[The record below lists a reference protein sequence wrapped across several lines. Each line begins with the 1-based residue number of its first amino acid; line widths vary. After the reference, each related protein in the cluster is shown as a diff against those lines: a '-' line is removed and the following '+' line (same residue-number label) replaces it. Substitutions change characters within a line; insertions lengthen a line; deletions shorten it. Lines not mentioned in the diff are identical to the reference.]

1 MPATIRFQPIFD
13 SPLLVGLIALVL
25 AALVLLRPA
34 FASLTVKQ
42 RLTLAVLRLFVV
54 LALFFAMLRPTWFG
68 TTTRPLSATLIV
80 LVDQSRSM
88 QVPDA
93 PDGKTRWQAQID
105 ALREASPELIELA
118 KRLEVKIYTFAAGA
132 RQLSFDGKVIDLP
145 DAPDGDLTDIGSSLD
160 DALRSELGKRLAG
173 VILLSDGTQRV
184 YAPRVEMRQAVSELL
199 PLQCPLHTVSFG
211 LPRDQ
216 AQARNLAL
224 GSMQDEYRVFV
235 KNELEISARLNVQG
249 YVNQG
254 IPIELLVENSS
265 GNERSVDTTLV
276 TATQDDQWLPL
287 SLRHTPQLPGQ
298 YKLTLR
304 AAPQP
309 GELVTKDNELSAFL
323 TVLQGGLKVLYLEGE
338 LRHEYRFLR
347 RSIDSSVDIQLDAM
361 WIDHRNRDRWPV
373 DLTERLAEDYDVLLI
388 GDLDAAALGEH
399 NLATLKEKVNA
410 GKGLIMIG
418 GYHSFGPG
426 GYGRGELADVLPILF
441 DRFERQEFDKPPAL
455 AFHLAGP
462 VQMLPATD
470 HYVVHLAA
478 GEANRAAWQRLK
490 PLMGG
495 NRFAGLKGNA
505 VVLAKT
511 ADGDPLLVAGEYG
524 AGRVLAF
531 AGDSTWQWWLQSQ
544 QAQADHRRFWR
555 QVILWLARK
564 DGLEQNEVWVRLDQ
578 RRFSPEARVTFSAGA
593 RAPSGDVIT
602 DAVLSAEVIAP
613 DGSRKP
619 AQTTP
624 GSEMALGVF
633 GDTVQPGDYTIEV
646 VATRQGAP
654 IGTARTKF
662 LVYDQD
668 LELSD
673 PSARP
678 KQLAALSQI
687 TADLGGKLW
696 SPQELRNLI
705 RQIRERP
712 PEMEIEIQTKWQLG
726 DTASDAWLFFL
737 LVVGLLGCEWFLRKK
752 WGLV

>member
-1 MPATIRFQPIFD
+1 MLATLRFQPIFD
-13 SPLLVGLIALVL
+13 SPLLVGLIAFVL

-34 FASLTVKQ
+34 FASLSVKQ
-42 RLTLAVLRLFVV
+42 RLTLALLRLLVV
-54 LALFFAMLRPTWFG
+54 LALFLAMLRPTWFG
-68 TTTRPLSATLIV
+68 TIKRPLSATLV
-80 LVDQSRSM
+80 VMFDRSRSM

-93 PDGKTRWQAQID
+93 PDGDTRWQAQVD
-105 ALREASPELIELA
+105 ALKEAEAELAGLA
-118 KRLEVKIYTFAAGA
+118 KRLEVKVYSFATNA
-132 RQLSFDGKVIDLP
+132 RPEPFDGEVIKFP
-145 DAPDGDLTDIGSSLD
+145 PAPDGNLTDIGSSLD
-160 DALRSELGKRLAG
+160 DALRSELGKRLAA
-173 VILLSDGTQRV
+173 VILLSDGAQRV
-184 YAPRVEMRQAVSELL
+184 YSPRVEMRQAASELV
-199 PLQCPLHTVSFG
+199 PLQCPLHTVAFG

-216 AQARNLAL
+216 GQARNLAL
-224 GSMQDEYRVFV
+224 GEMQDEYRVFV
-235 KNELEISARLNVQG
+235 KNELEVSARLNVQG
-249 YVNQG
+249 FVNQG
-254 IPIELLVENSS
+254 IPVELLVEDSS
-265 GNERSVDTTLV
+265 GNEQSVDTTLV
-276 TATQDDQWLPL
+276 TATQDDQWLPIA
-287 SLRHTPQLPGQ
+287 LRHTPQLPGQ

-347 RSIDSSVDIQLDAM
+347 RSIDSSVDIQLDAI
-361 WIDHRNRDRWPV
+361 WIDHRSRDRWPV
-373 DLTERLAEDYDVLLI
+373 DLTEQLAEDYDVFLI
-388 GDLDAAALGEH
+388 GDLNAAALGDQ
-399 NLATLKEKVNA
+399 NLAALRERVGN

-426 GYGRGELADVLPILF
+426 GYGRGALADVLPVLF
-441 DRFERQEFDKPPAL
+441 DRFERQEFDEPPAL
-455 AFHLAGP
+455 AFHITGP
-462 VQMLPATD
+462 VQMRPATD

-478 GEANRAAWQRLK
+478 GDANRAAWQRLK
-490 PLMGG
+490 PLTGA

-505 VVLAKT
+505 VVLAEST
-511 ADGDPLLVAGEYG
+511 DGDPLLVAGEPG

-544 QAQADHRRFWR
+544 QAQTDHRRFWR

-578 RRFSPEARVTFSAGA
+578 RRYSPEARVTFSAGA

-602 DAVLSAEVIAP
+602 DAVLTAEVILP
-613 DGSRKP
+613 DESRRP
-619 AQTTP
+619 AQMTP
-624 GSEMALGVF
+624 GSEMALGIF
-633 GDTVQPGDYTIEV
+633 GETVEPGDYTIEV

-696 SPQELRNLI
+696 SPQELRQLV

-726 DTASDAWLFFL
+726 DSAGDAWFFFL
-737 LVVGLLGCEWFLRKK
+737 LMIGLLGGEWFLRKK